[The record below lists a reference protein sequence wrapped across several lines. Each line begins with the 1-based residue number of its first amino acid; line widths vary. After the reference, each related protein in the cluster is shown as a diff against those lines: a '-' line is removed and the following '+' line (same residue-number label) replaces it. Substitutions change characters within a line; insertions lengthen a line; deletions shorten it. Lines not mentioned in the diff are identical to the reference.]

1 MYTSWQSELQVFSP
15 AECQSLVQEFFSHEH
30 TDENKMPE
38 YYRNSFGYYNL
49 PGSLAFVDR
58 ATEIIKDRYPQA
70 VFSNTYT
77 RVYNR
82 HSVLKL
88 HTDRLG
94 LDLTLSVC
102 LEDKNN
108 LDWPLNISAKTY
120 YGEQWDIKED
130 PLPYKEKY
138 LETHFGV
145 GFGAVMEGRK
155 FPHWR
160 DELLCGEKQR
170 AVYIF
175 YHWSFPKDKS
185 RVLFRSKA
193 PLETT
198 LYGDFLNKDQCQ
210 ELIKTAEPNLI
221 KSTVVDQKTG
231 GSTDHPNRSSYGT
244 FLKRGSSPLLKE
256 LEERI
261 ARITGIPFEH
271 GEDLQILRYEV
282 GQEYKPHHD
291 YFDLANAPTAQSLD
305 TAGQRIMT
313 FLIYLNT
320 PDEGGGTYFPEANL
334 EFEAHEGSGLLFKYP
349 NMERQSLHAGVPV
362 KRGVK
367 WVATKWLRQ
376 KPFGK

>member
-1 MYTSWQSELQVFSP
+1 MHTSWQSELEVFSL
-15 AECQSLVQEFFSHEH
+15 AECQSLVQEFFSYEH

-58 ATEIIKDRYPQA
+58 TTKIIKDRYPQA

-82 HSVLKL
+82 HSVLNL
-88 HTDRLG
+88 HTDRKG

-120 YGEQWDIKED
+120 AGEEWDLKED
-130 PLPYKEKY
+130 PTKYKTQY
-138 LETHFGV
+138 LEAHIGV
-145 GFGAVMEGRK
+145 GHGAVMEGRK

-175 YHWSFPKDKS
+175 YHWSLPKEKS

-198 LYGDFLNKDQCQ
+198 LYGEFLTKEQCQ
-210 ELIKTAEPNLI
+210 ELIQAANPSLV
-221 KSTVVDQKTG
+221 KSTVVDQQTG
-231 GSTDHPNRSSYGT
+231 GSTDHPNRTSFGT
-244 FLKRGSSPLLKE
+244 FLKRGSTPLLKE
-256 LEERI
+256 IDERI
-261 ARITGIPFEH
+261 ANITGMPSDH

-334 EFEAHEGSGLLFKYP
+334 EFEAHEGSALLFKYP
-349 NMERQSLHAGVPV
+349 QMERQSLHAGVPV

-376 KPFGK
+376 RTFGK